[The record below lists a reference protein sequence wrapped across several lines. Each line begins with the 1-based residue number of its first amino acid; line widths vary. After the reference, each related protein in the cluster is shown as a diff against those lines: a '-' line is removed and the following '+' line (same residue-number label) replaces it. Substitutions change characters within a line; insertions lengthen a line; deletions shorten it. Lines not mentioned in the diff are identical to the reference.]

1 MPTFEYVTPHR
12 RGGIASRFYV
22 VLAVLIPAM
31 VAVAA
36 LGIHGLARMND
47 ELDTISEDEVP
58 QMQLAAE
65 LEEGLQ
71 AAQVTALRLIPTT
84 NVALQER
91 LGSELDT
98 DIRSR
103 VERAIAALRESNA
116 SDPND
121 RGDLAK
127 VDRISRQWKEFLGL
141 RRQGVFEVVGEDAV
155 SARLNDRL
163 ADRLSRIFTPMT
175 GLARKLSDQEVAEVK
190 QSRDRAEGTYAA
202 TRLLVLLALGT
213 AGLIAVGTVLW
224 LIHTIVPRIKAY
236 SRFSVQVAQGELGG
250 RLEPT
255 GDDEITVLGR
265 TLNTMV
271 DRRAAERAHESR
283 QAEFAQ
289 MMQIT
294 EAEEEAHEL
303 LKRHLERSVAGSS
316 VVVLN
321 RNNSADRLE
330 ATTAVAPGS
339 QLETTLA
346 QAKPRS
352 CLAVRFGRAHTEG
365 GEGEPLVQCEICGGA
380 PGRSDCEPL
389 LVGGEVI
396 GSVLVHHDEPLADQE
411 RNAITSSITQAAPV
425 LANLRNL
432 ALAEFRAS
440 TDALTGLPN
449 SRAVQ
454 DTVKRMVA
462 QASRTATP
470 LAAALLDLDH
480 FKQINDYYGHARGDE
495 VLAAAG
501 IVLRASVRE
510 SDFVGRYGGEEF
522 VILMPGTSREGAVA
536 VLEKIRATFATIT
549 VPTVN
554 RAITASAGIAVL
566 PEDGGDVAT
575 LLRNA
580 DRALYAAKSNGRNRV
595 EVCSPSTS
603 AFRSQVSAAEEPSR
617 TEGGFETVHAV
628 PNRSG

>member
-1 MPTFEYVTPHR
+1 MPTFEHVTPPR
-12 RGGIASRFYV
+12 RSGIAGKFYV

-36 LGIHGLARMND
+36 LGLHGLARMND
-47 ELDTISEDEVP
+47 ELNRISEDDVP

-65 LEEGLQ
+65 LEESLQ
-71 AAQVTALRLIPTT
+71 AAQVTALRLIPTN

-98 DIRSR
+98 GIRPK

-127 VDRISRQWKEFLGL
+127 VERIARQWNEFLGL
-141 RRQGVFEVVGEDAV
+141 RRQGGFEVTGEDAA

-175 GLARKLSDQEVAEVK
+175 ILARKLSERKVAEVK
-190 QSRDRAEGTYAA
+190 QSRERAQGTYAA
-202 TRLLVLLALGT
+202 TRLLVLLALVV
-213 AGLIAVGTVLW
+213 AGLIAIGTVLW

-236 SRFSVQVAQGELGG
+236 SRFSVQVARGELGA

-271 DRRAAERAHESR
+271 DRQAAERAHEEQ

-303 LKRHLERSVAGSS
+303 LKRHLERSVSASS

-339 QLETTLA
+339 QLETALA
-346 QAKPRS
+346 EAKPRS
-352 CLAVRFGRAHTEG
+352 CLAVRFGRAHAE
-365 GEGEPLVQCEICGGA
+365 GEGEPLVQCEICGEA

-411 RNAITSSITQAAPV
+411 RNAITNSIAQAAPV

-449 SRAVQ
+449 NRAVQ

-480 FKQINDYYGHARGDE
+480 FKQINDFYGHARGDE

-522 VILMPGTSREGAVA
+522 VILMPGTSREGAVT
-536 VLEKIRATFATIT
+536 VLEKIRTTFATIT
-549 VPTVN
+549 VPTVD

-566 PEDGGDVAT
+566 PDDGGDVAT

-603 AFRSQVSAAEEPSR
+603 VFQSEVSAAEEASR
-617 TEGGFETVHAV
+617 TQSDFETVSAL